1 MIGLFICAL
10 NGFYAAFKGRS
21 FLADSCYAYIATI
34 CEFFFEMM
42 LIALLEGLKI
52 I

>member
-21 FLADSCYAYIATI
+21 FLANSCYAYIATI
-34 CEFFFEMM
+34 CEFFFEMT